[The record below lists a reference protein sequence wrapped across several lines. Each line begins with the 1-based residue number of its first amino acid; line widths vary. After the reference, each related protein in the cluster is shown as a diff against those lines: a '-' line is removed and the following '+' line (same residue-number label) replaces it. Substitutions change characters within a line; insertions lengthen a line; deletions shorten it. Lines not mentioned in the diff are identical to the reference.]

1 METENIKLFFTIFL
15 SFFAH
20 LLGTQRIVPFRW
32 DHALRGRELAELEE
46 SSVTKLLLSNVWV
59 LTDRNIETMIK
70 ILFYVDKLLR

>member
-1 METENIKLFFTIFL
+1 M
-15 SFFAH
+15 
-20 LLGTQRIVPFRW
+20 QFRW
-32 DHALRGRELAELEE
+32 GHALRGRELAELEE

>member
-1 METENIKLFFTIFL
+1 METEYIKLVFRIFVSL
-15 SFFAH
+15 FAH
-20 LLGTQRIVPFRW
+20 LLGTQSTVPFRW
-32 DHALRGRELAELEE
+32 DHALRGRELTELEE

>member
-1 METENIKLFFTIFL
+1 ML
-15 SFFAH
+15 
-20 LLGTQRIVPFRW
+20 FRW

-59 LTDRNIETMIK
+59 LTDRNIETIIK